1 MLRVSAIKRRDG
13 FTLEAEFEAPTP
25 GVVALFGRSGCGK
38 TTLINLI
45 SGLLAA
51 DEARIQL
58 DDTILTDIR
67 AGVSVPVEARRIGYV
82 FQDARLFPHF
92 SVLGNL
98 RYGLKRSQRRAAK
111 GKLTAPGGGEGVSAA
126 AGAVAG
132 AGVAS
137 AAGAGSAGGAITA
150 AALAG
155 RESDRQV
162 GVANAS
168 AVEGAGT
175 RAIGLDEV
183 VDLLGL
189 GRLLDRRPHQLSGGE
204 RQRVGLGRALLSQP
218 RLLLLDEPLASLD
231 IARREEVLPY
241 LEALRDRLSIPMV
254 YVSHQFEEVL
264 QLATHVVLMEAGR
277 VVAHG
282 SLSEVSLLP
291 ELRAIVGPDAVG
303 SVLDGVVTRVDT
315 SQGMADLRLGHGTL
329 YVSLEGVTV
338 GARVRVQLLARDI
351 ILANQKPEGLSV
363 RNELEGVITKLTPD
377 GHDGV
382 LVRVDIGGDIV
393 LSRVTT
399 EGVRALALRPG
410 SRVWALVKAV
420 STRGH
425 AFRAPGT

>member
-1 MLRVSAIKRRDG
+1 MLRVAAIKRRAG

-38 TTLINLI
+38 TTLINLM
-45 SGLLAA
+45 SGLLAP
-51 DEARIQL
+51 DEARIHL
-58 DDTILTDIR
+58 DETILTDTR
-67 AGVSVPVEARRIGYV
+67 AGISVPVEERRIGYV

-98 RYGLKRSQRRAAK
+98 RYGLKRSERRAAEASP
-111 GKLTAPGGGEGVSAA
+111 T
-126 AGAVAG
+126 AGA
-132 AGVAS
+132 
-137 AAGAGSAGGAITA
+137 SAGTGI
-150 AALAG
+150 
-155 RESDRQV
+155 RS
-162 GVANAS
+162 
-168 AVEGAGT
+168 
-175 RAIGLDEV
+175 IGLDEV

-189 GRLLDRRPHQLSGGE
+189 RRLLDRRPHQLSGGE
-204 RQRVGLGRALLSQP
+204 RQRVGLGRALLCQP

-282 SLSEVSLLP
+282 SLSEISVLP

-303 SVLDGVVTRVDT
+303 SVLDGVVTRVDPA
-315 SQGMADLRLGHGTL
+315 QGMADIRLGNGTL
-329 YVSLEGVTV
+329 YVSLERVAV
-338 GARVRVQLLARDI
+338 GARIRVQLLARDI
-351 ILANQKPEGLSV
+351 ILANQKPQGLSV
-363 RNELEGVITKLTPD
+363 RNELEGVVRDLTPD

-382 LVRVDIGGDIV
+382 LVRVDVGGDVV
-393 LSRVTT
+393 LSRITT
-399 EGVRALALRPG
+399 EGASALELRPG
-410 SRVWALVKAV
+410 SHVWVLVKAV

-425 AFRAPGT
+425 AFRAPEA

>member
-1 MLRVSAIKRRDG
+1 MLRVSAIKRREG
-13 FTLEAEFEAPTP
+13 FTLEAAFEAPTP

-58 DDTILTDIR
+58 DDTILTDTR
-67 AGVSVPVEARRIGYV
+67 AGVSVPVEERRIGYV

-111 GKLTAPGGGEGVSAA
+111 DSRLAPNGGVG
-126 AGAVAG
+126 AG
-132 AGVAS
+132 AGA
-137 AAGAGSAGGAITA
+137 
-150 AALAG
+150 
-155 RESDRQV
+155 
-162 GVANAS
+162 
-168 AVEGAGT
+168 

-282 SLSEVSLLP
+282 SLSEVSILP

-315 SQGMADLRLGHGTL
+315 AQGMADLRLGHGTL

-351 ILANQKPEGLSV
+351 ILANQKPQGLSV
-363 RNELEGVITKLTPD
+363 RNELEGVITDLTPD

-382 LVRVDIGGDIV
+382 LVRVDIGGDVV
-393 LSRVTT
+393 LSRITT
-399 EGVRALALRPG
+399 EGARALDLRPG
-410 SRVWALVKAV
+410 SHVWALVKAV

-425 AFRAPGT
+425 AFRAPDK

>member
-1 MLRVSAIKRRDG
+1 MLLVAALKRRNG

-45 SGLLAA
+45 SGLLAP
-51 DEARIQL
+51 DQGRIQL
-58 DDTILTDIR
+58 DDTILNDTR
-67 AGVSVPVEARRIGYV
+67 AGVSVPVEERRIGYV

-98 RYGLKRSQRRAAK
+98 RYGLKRNQRRAVKA
-111 GKLTAPGGGEGVSAA
+111 GPTAPSGIGTGAA
-126 AGAVAG
+126 R
-132 AGVAS
+132 
-137 AAGAGSAGGAITA
+137 T
-150 AALAG
+150 
-155 RESDRQV
+155 
-162 GVANAS
+162 
-168 AVEGAGT
+168 
-175 RAIGLDEV
+175 IGFDDV

-189 GRLLDRRPHQLSGGE
+189 RHLLARRPHQLSGGE

-231 IARREEVLPY
+231 VARRDEVLPY
-241 LEALRDRLSIPMV
+241 LQALRDSLSIPMV

-264 QLATHVVLMEAGR
+264 QLATHVVLMDAGR

-303 SVLDGVVTRVDT
+303 SVLDGVVTRVDS
-315 SQGMADLRLGHGTL
+315 SQGMVDLRLGHGTL
-329 YVSLEGVTV
+329 YVSLEGARV

-351 ILANQKPEGLSV
+351 ILATQKPQGLSV
-363 RNELEGVITKLTPD
+363 RNELEGIVTDLAPD

-382 LVRVDIGGDIV
+382 LVRVDIGGDVV
-393 LSRVTT
+393 LSRITT
-399 EGVRALALRPG
+399 EGARALDLRPG

-425 AFRAPGT
+425 AFRAPDT